1 MTGDQPTT
9 ERVYRVLLV
18 DDEVL
23 LCRAITRLM
32 ATERRFAFRA
42 VTSAT
47 QAPRVFA
54 DEGPFDVLLVDL
66 QFPDG
71 KGVEVAA
78 ALQNLQPGLAVVFM
92 SGDIPE
98 GFTGQGLA
106 LDKPF
111 DRDQLI
117 EVLERALWLRG

>member
-1 MTGDQPTT
+1 MTGDSLEP

-18 DDEVL
+18 DDEDL

-32 ATERRFAFRA
+32 STERRFTFRT
-42 VTSAT
+42 VTSAR
-47 QAPRVFA
+47 QAPRVFS
-54 DEGPFDVLLVDL
+54 DEGPFDVLLTDL

-71 KGVEVAA
+71 EGVELAA
-78 ALQNLQPGLAVVFM
+78 ALRRRQPDLPVVFM

-111 DRDQLI
+111 DRDGLI